1 MSDKKFERI
10 IIKSLDT
17 DVYVEA
23 DYNPKELSFEK
34 SAGWTEESG
43 GKGMNCPNLQFT
55 NGKAIKMSV
64 ELLFD
69 AYEKETK
76 DVRPAITKL
85 MSFVHVVDKLERP
98 PRVQVFWGGKD
109 VLFNNGEFKGVVES
123 VSTKYTM
130 FTADGTPCRA
140 TATVSMTQ
148 AEALPFNESGGY
160 DGSAY
165 VVKEWKNPSEITE
178 KDMEAILKMDANFKI
193 ENATFPLKLNLSG
206 SVSVKDGKV
215 KTNVSGSA
223 SVSKGGAK
231 ASVSG
236 NVSASNGG
244 VKASASGSASVSS
257 NGVKASASGS
267 ASSKGVSGSASASMK
282 R

>member
-1 MSDKKFERI
+1 MSTTNNIQRI
-10 IIKSLDT
+10 TIFSDET
-17 DVYVEA
+17 GVSVEA
-23 DYNPKELSFEK
+23 DFNPKELSFEK

-43 GKGMNCPNLQFT
+43 GKGMDCPNFQFT

-98 PRVQVFWGGKD
+98 PKVRVVWGSNKTI
-109 VLFNNGEFKGVVES
+109 LFNNGQFEGVVES

-130 FTADGTPCRA
+130 FTANGIPCRA

-148 AEALPFNESGGY
+148 VKSEPLNEN
-160 DGSAY
+160 GSYKGNDY
-165 VVKEWKNPSEITE
+165 VIKEWKNPSEITE

-193 ENATFPLKLNLSG
+193 ENATFPLKINLGG

-215 KTNVSGSA
+215 KANVSGSA
-223 SVSKGGAK
+223 
-231 ASVSG
+231 
-236 NVSASNGG
+236 SASNGG

-267 ASSKGVSGSASASMK
+267 VSSKGVSGSASVSMK